1 MKQKKQWN
9 NTRRIVIILLDV
21 LVFQFSIY
29 LSFLIKFSGDI
40 PERNFYT
47 FEQSSIY
54 ISIAFVLLNFLLG
67 SYVFYN
73 RLKGDILFN
82 TVISQILISLAIMII
97 TFFGRWFAFP
107 RSVLALSFL
116 ISVVFLSLFR
126 IIVYQLY
133 LKFSATKKVAV
144 VGGEEKVASAI
155 RNFDSDKNNRHKVVC
170 GIVGDFTRNVSKI
183 VDDVDIVYLA
193 DELPENEK
201 IAIYE
206 LVTRK
211 EKKLFLPTTFENL
224 VMIRP
229 NMMNFEDESIIE
241 ASEFRINEEEDFLKR
256 IFDIVISLILL
267 IIASPFMLV
276 TAALIKVTSP
286 GPIIYKQ
293 TRITL
298 NQREFSI
305 LKFRSMSATAEAKSG
320 PVLASSNDAR
330 VTTVGKYIRAL
341 RIDELPQLINVLR
354 GDMSIVGPRP
364 ERPFFVDQFK
374 AENAHYYLRHN
385 VRAGITGYAQVYGKY
400 ASDYNS
406 KLNFDLLY
414 IKNYSLLLDM
424 KILLQTIKI
433 LFDKVSSKGVDES
446 ELSVMLDL
454 SRLKEIK
461 ILK

>member
-1 MKQKKQWN
+1 MKRRKQWN
-9 NTRRIVIILLDV
+9 TTRRIVIVLLDV
-21 LVFQFSIY
+21 LVLQFSIY
-29 LSFLIKFSGDI
+29 LSFLIKFKGNI

-47 FEQSSIY
+47 FEQSAIY
-54 ISIAFVLLNFLLG
+54 VSIAFVLLNFLLG

-82 TVISQILISLAIMII
+82 TVIGQFLISLAIMII

-107 RSVLALSFL
+107 RSVLAISFV
-116 ISVVFLSLFR
+116 ISVILLSLYR
-126 IIVYQLY
+126 IAVYQLY
-133 LKFSATKKVAV
+133 LRFSPTKKVAV
-144 VGGEEKVASAI
+144 VGREDKVASAI

-170 GIVGDFTRNVSKI
+170 GIVGDFTQNVSKI

-193 DELPENEK
+193 DELPEGEK
-201 IAIYE
+201 LAIYE

-241 ASEFRINEEEDFLKR
+241 ASDFRINEEEDFLKR
-256 IFDIVISLILL
+256 VFDILVSLVLL
-267 IIASPFMLV
+267 VIASPFMLI
-276 TAALIKVTSP
+276 TAALIKLTSP
-286 GPIIYKQ
+286 GPVIYKQ

-298 NQREFSI
+298 DQREFSI

-374 AENAHYYLRHN
+374 AENSHYYLRHN

-446 ELSVMLDL
+446 EVAEKVDL
-454 SRLKEIK
+454 SRLKEIE

>member
-1 MKQKKQWN
+1 MKQRKQWN
-9 NTRRIVIILLDV
+9 TTRRIVIVLLDV
-21 LVFQFSIY
+21 LVLQFSIY
-29 LSFLIKFSGDI
+29 LSFLIKFKGNI

-47 FEQSSIY
+47 FEQSAIY
-54 ISIAFVLLNFLLG
+54 VSIAFVLLNFLLG

-82 TVISQILISLAIMII
+82 TVIGQFLISLAIMII

-107 RSVLALSFL
+107 RSVLAISFV
-116 ISVVFLSLFR
+116 ISVILLSLYR
-126 IIVYQLY
+126 IAVYQLY
-133 LKFSATKKVAV
+133 LRFSPTKKVAV
-144 VGGEEKVASAI
+144 VGREDKVASAI

-170 GIVGDFTRNVSKI
+170 GIVGDFTQNVSKI

-193 DELPENEK
+193 DELPEGEK
-201 IAIYE
+201 LAVYE

-241 ASEFRINEEEDFLKR
+241 ASDFRINEEEDFLKR
-256 IFDIVISLILL
+256 VFDILVSLVLL
-267 IIASPFMLV
+267 VIASPFMLI
-276 TAALIKVTSP
+276 TAALIKLTSP
-286 GPIIYKQ
+286 GPVIYKQ

-298 NQREFSI
+298 DQREFSI

-374 AENAHYYLRHN
+374 AENPHYYLRHN

-446 ELSVMLDL
+446 EVAEKVDL
-454 SRLKEIK
+454 SRLKEIE